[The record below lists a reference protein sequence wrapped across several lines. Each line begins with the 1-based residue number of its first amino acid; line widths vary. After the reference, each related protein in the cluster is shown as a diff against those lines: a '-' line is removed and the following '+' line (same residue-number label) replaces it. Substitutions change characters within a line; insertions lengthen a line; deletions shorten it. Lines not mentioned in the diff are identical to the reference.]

1 LSWLID
7 VGQVDSMDVMETE
20 SKLPVIALVRDLMF
34 SSKIMAT
41 GKALAVE
48 VRVVRDPAQLPGQTG
63 RILLVDLNL
72 AGAIEAAAHWKNATG
87 SRVVGFVS
95 HVDTDTTRQA
105 REAGLDQV
113 MARSG
118 FVEAL
123 PALIAQPA

>member
-1 LSWLID
+1 
-7 VGQVDSMDVMETE
+7 
-20 SKLPVIALVRDLMF
+20 
-34 SSKIMAT
+34 
-41 GKALAVE
+41 
-48 VRVVRDPAQLPGQTG
+48 
-63 RILLVDLNL
+63 LLVDLNL